1 MSVSNLDALFKPTS
15 IAVIGASNV
24 PKSAGSVVMRNLLGG
39 SFLGPV
45 MPVTGKVEAISG
57 VLSYKDVDTL
67 PLTPDLAVICSQIE
81 SAPEY
86 IRLLGRRGT
95 RAVALL
101 GAGLSKLDS
110 RSKQQEL
117 KKSILDAAHT
127 GHVRILGSGC
137 MGLLVPGTGLN
148 ASLAHTDAQPGRI
161 AFITQ
166 SDSLFTTV
174 LDWAKS
180 NNVGFSHCIS
190 LGDQLDVD
198 FSSVLDY
205 LGTETTTRSI
215 LLFVES
221 ILDARRFMSAAR
233 ASARNKPILVIK
245 SHQLILDT
253 SQQAEACDLPWE
265 NEDAIYDVAFRRAG
279 MVRVD
284 DIDSLFDGAQTLARS
299 KPLMGYGLAI
309 LTNGRS
315 LGLLA
320 ADALAKGGGTM
331 AVPSEETLNA
341 LAEKLGPAARGT
353 NPVVLPFDAN
363 GQQYAEV
370 CKLLIKDKGVGA
382 VLAIH
387 VPFADYPGV
396 DAAQTVAEI
405 AGKTKRAILTSW
417 LGSETAQEARKVFAE
432 AGVPTYETP
441 DKAIRAYLHMANYRR
456 NQQLLMETPDSLP
469 SDFFPDTPRA
479 REIVTAVL
487 KENRALLNEAE
498 SRDLLAAYGVPV
510 VETRPCISAME
521 AVQVAE
527 EIGFPVA
534 LKIRSPQILQ
544 PFEFG
549 GVALDLSTPEQVFD
563 AAASMVARV
572 HSHAPEAYIEGFTIQ
587 KMGRRPGAH
596 ELFIGVFMDP
606 VFGPVIRFG
615 HGGMAMRVIKDT
627 AVALPPLNMTLS
639 RELIA
644 RTRISRL
651 LQGGGGHHAADIEDI
666 CLTLIQINQLIID
679 VPQITGM
686 EINPL
691 FADEKGV
698 LALGARI
705 WVART
710 SASGPDRLAIRP
722 YPRELEEC
730 VTLKNGKRVLLRP
743 IRPEDGPA
751 HFKFVKS
758 LSQEDLRL
766 RFFGSVRDFEPMDM
780 ANFTQIDYDREM
792 AFIATAAAESGETE
806 TLGVVRAS
814 TKPDNSD
821 AEFAIIIRS
830 DMKGQG
836 LGSQLF
842 DKIIRYCTQRGTG
855 YLEGETLPENKAMIG
870 LAKRFGFTVRI
881 DYENETVE
889 MRLPLNP
896 K

>member
-1 MSVSNLDALFKPTS
+1 MSVSNLDSLFKPNS

-24 PKSAGSVVMRNLLGG
+24 PKSPGSVVMRNLLGG
-39 SFLGPV
+39 SFIGPV

-67 PLTPDLAVICSQIE
+67 PLTPDLAVICAPIE
-81 SAPEY
+81 NAPEY
-86 IRLLGRRGT
+86 IRQLARRGT

-101 GAGLSKLDS
+101 GAGLSKVESKS
-110 RSKQQEL
+110 RQREVRRG
-117 KKSILDAAHT
+117 ILEAARQD
-127 GHVRILGSGC
+127 GVRILGSGC
-137 MGLLVPGTGLN
+137 MGLLVPGAGLN
-148 ASLAHTDAQPGRI
+148 ASLAHTDAKPGRI

-180 NNVGFSHCIS
+180 NDIGFSHCIS

-205 LGTETTTRSI
+205 LGSDPTTRSI
-215 LLFVES
+215 LLYIES
-221 ILDARRFMSAAR
+221 IRDARRFMSAAR

-245 SHQLILDT
+245 SRQFLNEVEV
-253 SQQAEACDLPWE
+253 QADACDLPWE
-265 NEDAIYDVAFRRAG
+265 HEDAIYDVAFRRAG
-279 MVRVD
+279 IVRVD

-320 ADALAKGGGTM
+320 ADGVAKGGGSM
-331 AVPSEETLNA
+331 ARPSETTLNELSA
-341 LAEKLGPAARGT
+341 KLGPAAWGT

-370 CKLLIKDKGVGA
+370 CSTLIKDKDVGA
-382 VLAIH
+382 ILAIH
-387 VPFADYPGV
+387 VPFAEHPGV
-396 DAAQTVAEI
+396 DAAHAVSEVA
-405 AGKTKRAILTSW
+405 KRTKRAILTNW
-417 LGSETAQEARKVFAE
+417 LGSETALEARKVFAD
-432 AGVPTYETP
+432 AGVATYETP
-441 DKAIRAYLHMANYRR
+441 DKAIRAYLHMVNYRR
-456 NQQLLMETPDSLP
+456 NQQMLMETPDSLP
-469 SDFFPDTPRA
+469 SDFFPDTNRA
-479 REIVTAVL
+479 REIVATVL
-487 KENRALLNEAE
+487 KENRALLNESE
-498 SRDLLAAYGVPV
+498 SRDVLAAYGVPV
-510 VETRPCISAME
+510 VETRTCISAME

-572 HSHAPEAYIEGFTIQ
+572 HSHAPDAYIEGFLVQ

-596 ELFIGVFMDP
+596 ELFIGVLVDP

-651 LQGGGGHHAADIEDI
+651 LQGGCGHHAADIEDI

-679 VPQITGM
+679 VPQITGL
-686 EINPL
+686 EVNPL

-722 YPRELEEC
+722 YPRELEET
-730 VTLKNGKRVLLRP
+730 VTLKSGRRVVLRP
-743 IRPEDGPA
+743 IRPEDSSA

-758 LSQEDLRL
+758 LSPEDLRL
-766 RFFGSVRDFEPMDM
+766 RFFGSVRDFEPIDM

-792 AFIATAAAESGETE
+792 AFIGSAQTESGENE

-814 TKPDNSD
+814 TKPDNSE
-821 AEFAIIIRS
+821 AEFAIIVRS

-836 LGSQLF
+836 LGGQLF
-842 DKIIRYCTQRGTG
+842 DKIIRYCRSRGTG
-855 YLEGETLPENKAMIG
+855 YLIGETLPENKAMVG
-870 LAKRFGFTVRI
+870 LAKRHGFAVRI
-881 DYENETVE
+881 DYENDSVD
-889 MRLPLNP
+889 MRLPLNA
-896 K
+896 

>member
-1 MSVSNLDALFKPTS
+1 MSVSNLDGLFKPTS
-15 IAVIGASNV
+15 VAVIGASNV
-24 PKSAGSVVMRNLLGG
+24 PKSPGSVIMRNLLGG

-67 PLTPDLAVICSQIE
+67 PLTPDLAVICSPIE
-81 SAPEY
+81 TAAEY
-86 IRLLGRRGT
+86 IRQLGRRGT

-101 GAGLSKLDS
+101 GAGLAKVES
-110 RSKQQEL
+110 RLKQQEL
-117 KKSILDAAHT
+117 KTSILEAAQRDK
-127 GHVRILGSGC
+127 VRILGSGC
-137 MGLLVPGTGLN
+137 MGLLVPGAGLN
-148 ASLAHTDAQPGRI
+148 ASLAHIDAKPGRI

-166 SDSLFTTV
+166 SDSLFITV

-180 NNVGFSHCIS
+180 NNIGFSHCIS
-190 LGDQLDVD
+190 LGDQLDVS

-205 LGTETTTRSI
+205 LGTEMTTRSI

-245 SHQLILDT
+245 SRQLVQEQG
-253 SQQAEACDLPWE
+253 QQAQACDLPWE
-265 NEDAIYDVAFRRAG
+265 DEDAIYDVAFRRAG
-279 MVRVD
+279 IVRVD

-299 KPLMGYGLAI
+299 RPLIGFGLAI
-309 LTNGRS
+309 LTNGKS

-320 ADALAKGGGTM
+320 AEGLVKGGGIM
-331 AVPSEETLNA
+331 AVPGEETLRG

-353 NPVVLPFDAN
+353 NPVVLPFDAD

-370 CKLLIKDKGVGA
+370 CKLLIKDRDVGA

-387 VPFADYPGV
+387 VPFAEFPGI
-396 DAAQTVAEI
+396 DAAQAVAEI

-417 LGSETAQEARKVFAE
+417 MGSETALEARKVFAD

-441 DKAIRAYLHMANYRR
+441 DKAIRAYLHMANYMR
-456 NQQLLMETPDSLP
+456 NQRLLMETPDSLP

-479 REIVTAVL
+479 KEIVSLVL
-487 KENRALLNEAE
+487 KENRALLNEPEA
-498 SRDLLAAYGVPV
+498 RDLLASYGVPV
-510 VETRPCISAME
+510 VDTRSSVSAME
-521 AVQVAE
+521 AVQIAE

-572 HSHAPEAYIEGFTIQ
+572 HSHAPEAYIEGFTVQ

-596 ELFIGVFMDP
+596 ELFIGVFTDP

-639 RELIA
+639 RELIG

-651 LQGGGGHHAADIEDI
+651 LQGGSGHHAADIDDI

-679 VPQITGM
+679 VPQITGL

-710 SASGPDRLAIRP
+710 TASGPDRLSIRP

-751 HFKFVKS
+751 HFTFVKS
-758 LSQEDLRL
+758 LSHDDLRM
-766 RFFGSVRDFEPMDM
+766 RFFGSVREFEPMDM

-792 AFIATAAAESGETE
+792 AFIATTADDVGESE

-814 TKPDNSD
+814 TNPDNSE
-821 AEFAIIIRS
+821 AEFAIVVRS

-842 DKIIRYCTQRGTG
+842 DKIIRYCRSRGT
-855 YLEGETLPENKAMIG
+855 EIIHGETLMENKAMIG
-870 LAKRFGFTVRI
+870 LAKRFGFSVRV
-881 DYENETVE
+881 DYENENVE
-889 MRLPLNP
+889 MKLPLKP